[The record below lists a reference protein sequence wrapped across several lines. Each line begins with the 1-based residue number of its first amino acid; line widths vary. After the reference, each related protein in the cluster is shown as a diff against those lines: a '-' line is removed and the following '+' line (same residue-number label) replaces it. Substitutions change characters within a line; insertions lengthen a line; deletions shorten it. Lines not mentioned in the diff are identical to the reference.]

1 MSLGLEAGHLVI
13 GPCRCTTDPQAANTA
28 ISKVER
34 EGHHD
39 FLVGHIIATGHFKQS
54 SRH

>member
-1 MSLGLEAGHLVI
+1 MSLSFEAGDLVV
-13 GPCRCTTDPQAANTA
+13 GPCPCTMDPQAGITA

-39 FLVGHIIATGHFKQS
+39 FWWAT
-54 SRH
+54 